1 MSSFLS
7 RLFSRTPSIQS
18 VTKTIQSALA
28 RRVAASAREKSWVTY
43 YGANDIHPRH
53 LVYWICVESDAEK
66 ERLVAD
72 TALYAELRG
81 LLTRYNYPAEG
92 REEVHIGFESQETVD
107 RESDG
112 DWWQHWK

>member
-1 MSSFLS
+1 MNSILR

-53 LVYWICVESDAEK
+53 LV
-66 ERLVAD
+66 
-72 TALYAELRG
+72 
-81 LLTRYNYPAEG
+81 
-92 REEVHIGFESQETVD
+92 
-107 RESDG
+107 
-112 DWWQHWK
+112 

>member
-1 MSSFLS
+1 MSSFFS
-7 RLFSRTPSIQS
+7 EFFSRTPSIQS

-28 RRVAASAREKSWVTY
+28 RRVAASVREKSWVTY

-66 ERLVAD
+66 ERLAAD
-72 TALYAELRG
+72 TMLYAELRE

-92 REEVHIGFESQETVD
+92 RDEVYIGFESRETVD
-107 RESDG
+107 RESGG